1 MIDVEMRRSIFLLH
15 QGSMGIREISR
26 RLGVSRNTVRRIIAS
41 RGRVPDTVRS
51 DKQQIDSELLR
62 ELYDE
67 CDSRIQRVHEKLV
80 EEKGLSVKY
89 STLTRMLREYGISKS
104 HGSRCD
110 RVADKPGIE
119 MQHDTSP
126 YRIRIGDKKNT
137 QVVASMLYLRYS
149 KRRYLKFYRS
159 FNRFKMKCFFYEAL
173 SYWGYSAATCIID
186 NTNLARLSGTGS
198 NAVIVAEM
206 GAFSKQ
212 FGFTFICHAIGHA
225 NRKAG
230 EERGFWTLETNFFPG
245 RKFES
250 MDDLNHQA
258 FEWATERMYH
268 RPLTAAR
275 IISSEAF
282 EEEKA
287 CLTELPSHL
296 PAPYLPHSRL
306 IDQYGFIAF
315 AGNFFWVPGTG
326 RGEVTVLQYSRTLQI
341 YDGRNL
347 LSEYELPPEEVKNQ
361 AFSPEGMPKPRHQPN
376 NRKRP
381 TREEEKRLRSISPV
395 VGAYLD
401 MVLKPGG
408 IERHSFVRKLF
419 ALSRRMT
426 SDLFLL
432 SIERAAK
439 YKVTSLKA
447 IERIARLY
455 MNQTD
460 TPLPSAEVDENFVNR
475 EAYLEGELTDQP
487 DLSLYNFEP
496 EEEEDDEGSDS
507 DG

>member
-1 MIDVEMRRSIFLLH
+1 ME
-15 QGSMGIREISR
+15 
-26 RLGVSRNTVRRIIAS
+26 
-41 RGRVPDTVRS
+41 
-51 DKQQIDSELLR
+51 
-62 ELYDE
+62 
-67 CDSRIQRVHEKLV
+67 
-80 EEKGLSVKY
+80 
-89 STLTRMLREYGISKS
+89 
-104 HGSRCD
+104 
-110 RVADKPGIE
+110 
-119 MQHDTSP
+119 
-126 YRIRIGDKKNT
+126 
-137 QVVASMLYLRYS
+137 
-149 KRRYLKFYRS
+149 
-159 FNRFKMKCFFYEAL
+159 
-173 SYWGYSAATCIID
+173 
-186 NTNLARLSGTGS
+186 
-198 NAVIVAEM
+198 
-206 GAFSKQ
+206 AFSKR

-250 MDDLNHQA
+250 IDDLNHQA

-287 CLTELPSHL
+287 YLTELPSHL

-315 AGNFFWVPGTG
+315 AGNYFWVPGTG

-341 YDGRNL
+341 YDGRDL
-347 LSEYELPPEEVKNQ
+347 LSEYELPSEEVKNQ
-361 AFSPEGMPKPRHQPN
+361 PFSPEGMPKPRHQPN

-395 VGAYLD
+395 VGEYLD
-401 MVLKPGG
+401 MVLKPKGV
-408 IERHSFVRKLF
+408 ERHSFVRKLF

-426 SDLFLL
+426 PELFLR

-455 MNQTD
+455 MNHTD
-460 TPLPSAEVDENFVNR
+460 APLPSAEVDESFVNR

-487 DLSLYNFEP
+487 DLSLYDFEP
-496 EEEEDDEGSDS
+496 EEDDCERNNS

>member
-1 MIDVEMRRSIFLLH
+1 MIDAEMRRSIFLLYR
-15 QGSMGIREISR
+15 GCMGIREISR
-26 RLGVSRNTVRRIIAS
+26 RLGVSRNTVRSIVAGQ
-41 RGRVPDTVRS
+41 GRMPGTMRC

-67 CDSRIQRVHEKLV
+67 CDGRVQRVHEKLV
-80 EEKGLSVKY
+80 EEKEVSVTY
-89 STLTRMLREYGISKS
+89 STLTRMLREYGISKFR
-104 HGSRCD
+104 GSRCD
-110 RVADKPGIE
+110 RVADKPGVE

-126 YRIRIGDKKNT
+126 YKILIGDKKNT

-173 SYWGYSAATCIID
+173 SYWGYSADTCIID
-186 NTNLARLSGTGS
+186 NTNLARLKGTGS

-206 GAFSKQ
+206 ETFAKQ
-212 FGFTFICHAIGHA
+212 FGFAFICHAIGHA

-230 EERGFWTLETNFFPG
+230 EERGFWTVETNFFPG
-245 RKFES
+245 RTFET
-250 MDDLNHQA
+250 MDDLNQQA
-258 FEWATERMYH
+258 FDWATERMYH

-275 IISSEAF
+275 IVPSEAF
-282 EEEKA
+282 EKEKA
-287 CLTELPSHL
+287 CLTEIPAHF
-296 PAPYLPHSRL
+296 PAPYLPHPRL

-315 AGNFFWVPGTG
+315 AGNYFWVPGSG

-341 YDGRNL
+341 YDGRDL
-347 LSEYELPPEEVKNQ
+347 LSEYKLPPEEVKNQ
-361 AFSPEGMPKPRHQPN
+361 SFSPEGMPQPRHQPN

-395 VGAYLD
+395 VSEYLD
-401 MVLKPGG
+401 MALKPGG

-426 SDLFLL
+426 PELFLC
-432 SIERAAK
+432 SIERAVK

-447 IERIARLY
+447 VERIALLY
-455 MNQTD
+455 MNQID
-460 TPLPSAEVDENFVNR
+460 APLPSAEVDESFVNR

-487 DLSLYNFEP
+487 DLSLYDFEP
-496 EEEEDDEGSDS
+496 EEEENDEGSDS

>member
-1 MIDVEMRRSIFLLH
+1 MIDAEMRRSIFLLH
-15 QGSMGIREISR
+15 QNDMGIREISR
-26 RLGVSRNTVRRIIAS
+26 RLGVSRNTVRSIITS
-41 RGRVPDTVRS
+41 RGRMPDTVRS
-51 DKQQIDSELLR
+51 DKQQIDFELLH
-62 ELYDE
+62 ELYGE
-67 CDSRIQRVHEKLV
+67 CEGRVQRVHEKLV
-80 EEKGLSVKY
+80 EEKGFSVKY

-104 HGSRCD
+104 RGSRCD
-110 RVADKPGIE
+110 RVADKPGGE

-126 YRIRIGDKKNT
+126 YKILIGNKRNT

-159 FNRFKMKCFFYEAL
+159 FKRFDMKCFFHEAL
-173 SYWGYSAATCIID
+173 SYWGYSADTCIID
-186 NTNLARLSGTGS
+186 NTNLARLRGTGS
-198 NAVIVAEM
+198 NAVIAPEM
-206 GAFSKQ
+206 EAFSKQ
-212 FGFTFICHAIGHA
+212 FGFTFVCHAIGHA

-245 RKFES
+245 RKFETLE
-250 MDDLNHQA
+250 DLNRQA
-258 FEWATERMYH
+258 FDWATERMYH

-275 IISSEAF
+275 IISSDAF
-282 EEEKA
+282 EEEKTY
-287 CLTELPSHL
+287 LTEIPAHL
-296 PAPYLPHSRL
+296 PAPYLPHRRL
-306 IDQYGFIAF
+306 IDQYGFIGF

-326 RGEVTVLQYSRTLQI
+326 RGEVTVLQYSHTLQI
-341 YDGRNL
+341 YDGRDL
-347 LSEYELPPEEVKNQ
+347 LSEYELPSREVKNQ
-361 AFSPEGMPKPRHQPN
+361 LFSPEGMPKPRHQPN

-395 VGAYLD
+395 VGDYLD

-426 SDLFLL
+426 QELFLR

-447 IERIARLY
+447 VERIARLY
-455 MNQTD
+455 MNQID
-460 TPLPSAEVDENFVNR
+460 APLPSAEVDENLIRR

-487 DLSLYNFEP
+487 DLSLYDFTP
-496 EEEEDDEGSDS
+496 EEEEDDNDE
-507 DG
+507 

>member
-1 MIDVEMRRSIFLLH
+1 
-15 QGSMGIREISR
+15 
-26 RLGVSRNTVRRIIAS
+26 
-41 RGRVPDTVRS
+41 
-51 DKQQIDSELLR
+51 
-62 ELYDE
+62 
-67 CDSRIQRVHEKLV
+67 
-80 EEKGLSVKY
+80 
-89 STLTRMLREYGISKS
+89 
-104 HGSRCD
+104 
-110 RVADKPGIE
+110 
-119 MQHDTSP
+119 
-126 YRIRIGDKKNT
+126 
-137 QVVASMLYLRYS
+137 
-149 KRRYLKFYRS
+149 
-159 FNRFKMKCFFYEAL
+159 
-173 SYWGYSAATCIID
+173 
-186 NTNLARLSGTGS
+186 
-198 NAVIVAEM
+198 
-206 GAFSKQ
+206 
-212 FGFTFICHAIGHA
+212 
-225 NRKAG
+225 
-230 EERGFWTLETNFFPG
+230 
-245 RKFES
+245 

-258 FEWATERMYH
+258 SEWATERMYH

-447 IERIARLY
+447 IERIARFY

-487 DLSLYNFEP
+487 DLSLYDFKP
-496 EEEEDDEGSDS
+496 EEEENDVGSDS